1 MTRDDIIRMA
11 REVGDLKCDCCLPYY
26 EETDIEGFEEFLE
39 RFAELVEAAEREKLK
54 HELLTL
60 EKWKG
65 MALAKDG
72 DGRTVQEI
80 EREAREAEREA
91 CAKLCE
97 AEGERVDS
105 SWVSC
110 AAAIRARG
118 LAQLNAAAEA
128 NGEEL

>member
-11 REVGDLKCDCCLPYY
+11 RESTLMVDFQKNGLPN
-26 EETDIEGFEEFLE
+26 FPALE
-39 RFAELVEAAEREKLK
+39 RFTELVAAAEREKLK

-80 EREAREAEREA
+80 EREAREAEREE
-91 CAKLCE
+91 CAKLLDE
-97 AEGERVDS
+97 M
-105 SWVSC
+105 
-110 AAAIRARG
+110 AAADKLSNYYQVAALRIRERG
-118 LAQLNAAAEA
+118 AP
-128 NGEEL
+128 